1 MGDQKHLSRKRKKIL
16 RRASENI
23 ATPQSTNT
31 MDMGTPGS
39 LFDILPASADTP
51 DQLLQLQRM
60 VGNSATKRLIQRSH
74 GQGCGCAAC
83 GVGTATA
90 EQEAPVQR
98 KAADTDAHGAG
109 CRCPS
114 CSSVQRTPDLIQ
126 PFRHSLTIQRLMTAD
141 AFKKKSKAL
150 GPRNKIKPI
159 DKAVAAY
166 TDNSGSM
173 SSEEKVTALQNIVML
188 CEAYLD
194 HPKRQKSNR
203 RAGVEALKAEAETE
217 ITQLKVVEEP
227 NVSLDESTSEPDVS
241 LDESTPEQ
249 TLMVATDEPATETT
263 TEPNMSV
270 DPSTEPNQSVAPP
283 TTEPTQS
290 VDPST
295 STATSTTTTAPT
307 TTAPEPN
314 MSVESPDEN
323 MSIDP
328 SLSDTQQMTPVTGE
342 VSPGAA
348 ETGATPKTPE
358 VVDPEKAAAT
368 DYFNRLVKGEDIFAA
383 TGPTAKSRKDILD
396 LLQKHLT
403 DTEFTQAASL
413 IILSVPGT
421 VVESDKARTVVMSH
435 LEVLFKNKVVAR
447 NLLDKNAVIVVV
459 PKNKKMTD
467 LPEFASLAGTQTF
480 DGRNWEDVRGSGGL
494 ELNGKIYVAVTEEN
508 TLGTDAEGDVSG
520 TQWCYDSG
528 YSTTTHEIAHVI
540 DIHGLTAPDR
550 KKVDDLYKAKKD
562 KQANNEVVEWIDG
575 FDYDKPGTKKED
587 AQAAFDEWSAV
598 LHAKLTTAG
607 VADEAERNT
616 IIAAAKA
623 LMVDGGAY
631 ADNAQTQKL
640 KTVGVLSNTADK
652 INKKDGSLFANIN
665 ATTQKAVYGGK
676 QTTYASSHRLE
687 YFAQSANAFFGTNT
701 GDEPYVSSMWA
712 DAGEPANGKRRNGKG
727 EVGRIEPELKTLFE
741 GLFGNK
747 DITDANPR
755 DKVKQ
760 EQEAQANVGGGG

>member
-1 MGDQKHLSRKRKKIL
+1 MGDQKHLSRKRKNIL
-16 RRASENI
+16 RRASESVT
-23 ATPQSTNT
+23 TPQPANT
-31 MDMGTPGS
+31 TDMGTPAS

-83 GVGTATA
+83 GITSPETEA
-90 EQEAPVQR
+90 ETPVQR
-98 KAADTDAHGAG
+98 KATATDTHGAG
-109 CRCPS
+109 CRCAS
-114 CSSVQRTPDLIQ
+114 CATVQRTPDLIQ
-126 PFRHSLTIQRLMTAD
+126 PYRHSLTIQRLMTLD
-141 AFKKKSKAL
+141 TFKKQSKAL
-150 GPRNKIKPI
+150 GPRNKVKPI
-159 DKAVAAY
+159 DKAVATYAE
-166 TDNSGSM
+166 NSGSM

-188 CEAYLD
+188 CEAYLN

-203 RAGVEALKAEAETE
+203 RVGVESLKTEAEHE
-217 ITQLKVVEEP
+217 ITQLQVVEEP
-227 NVSLDESTSEPDVS
+227 NMSVDESTTEPNMSVDESTSEP
-241 LDESTPEQ
+241 TP
-249 TLMVATDEPATETT
+249 TVATDESTDG
-263 TEPNMSV
+263 NMSV
-270 DPSTEPNQSVAPP
+270 DPSTEPNQSVDPSA
-283 TTEPTQS
+283 TEPNMS
-290 VDPST
+290 VDNS
-295 STATSTTTTAPT
+295 SGGSTSTTTTVPTPPT
-307 TTAPEPN
+307 TEPN

-358 VVDPEKAAAT
+358 VVDPEKAAAI

-712 DAGEPANGKRRNGKG
+712 AAGEPANGKRRNGKG